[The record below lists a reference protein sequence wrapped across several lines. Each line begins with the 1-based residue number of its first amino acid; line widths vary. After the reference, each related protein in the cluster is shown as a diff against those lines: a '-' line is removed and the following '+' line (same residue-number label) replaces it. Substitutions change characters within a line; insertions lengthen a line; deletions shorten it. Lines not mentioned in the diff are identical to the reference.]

1 MLMRRP
7 PFPAFL
13 VLLFAALPTLAVIPQ
28 FWETRTWE
36 DWGRGDLDG
45 VSVTGEGE
53 LVLAPSFGPV
63 YDTGETLI
71 FSAVADA
78 AGNVYLGTGHRG
90 RLFRVSPAGEGD
102 LLADFGE
109 LDVLALTTGP
119 DGTLYAATSP
129 NGKVYRIRDDA
140 EPEVFFDP
148 EDLYIWD
155 LRFDPAG
162 RLLVATGENGII
174 YRVGEDGVG
183 EVFYDSDTTH
193 ILSLGLDTAG
203 QVLAGGSPG
212 GYLYRISDAGR
223 AFVLY
228 DSGMEEVRMLAAVPD
243 GRIFAAVLNGEGSA
257 TTGSGAT
264 PAGSP
269 SPPAVSGTPG
279 DGGGGAPRSRILE
292 VLPSGAVRRMWESD
306 SEMVFSV
313 LPVGEAL
320 YFSTGTKG
328 RIYVLGDSLQPGLIV
343 ESGDEETTRLIRSG
357 ERILAAASNRG
368 RLWELGGADPSRGTY
383 VSEVR
388 DTGAIS
394 TWGRLSWSGSGVRI
408 ETRSGNTRRPDS
420 TWSEWTA
427 SGSAGEILSPPARFV
442 QWRGTLA
449 PDSDSGLT
457 PLLSGVTLPYLQQN
471 LRPEVGRVDVLQPG
485 LALRP
490 QTSAASPTPA
500 LRSGNSGRPISLL
513 PRSDPRTEVAAGAQ
527 ALRWTATDANEDPL
541 EYSLYY
547 RGESEDDWKLLAGS
561 LTEPYHTIEPD
572 TLPDGIYVFRVVASD
587 ARSNPPN
594 GALEGER
601 VTPGFAIDQTP
612 PVVSVTA
619 APPQD
624 GRVRLD
630 ATAADQ
636 TSTLKAAGMSVDG
649 GEWLPVFPV
658 DGIVDTLSEAF
669 VFDAGPLAPGEHVI
683 SFRIYDQNENVGIG
697 KTIVRIP

>member
-1 MLMRRP
+1 MLMRRL
-7 PFPAFL
+7 PFPA
-13 VLLFAALPTLAVIPQ
+13 LLLLLIAALPALAVIPQ

-36 DWGRGDLDG
+36 DWRRGDLNG

-71 FSAVADA
+71 FSAAADA

-90 RLFRVSPAGEGD
+90 RVFRVRADGEGE
-102 LLADFGE
+102 LLADFAE
-109 LDVLALTTGP
+109 LDVLALTAGR

-129 NGKVYRIRDDA
+129 NGRVYRIGNGT

-155 LRFDPAG
+155 LRFDAAG
-162 RLLVATGENGII
+162 RLLVATGENGVI

-193 ILSLGLDTAG
+193 ILSLGLDATG

-228 DSGMEEVRMLAAVPD
+228 DSGMEEVRMLAGVPD

-264 PAGSP
+264 PPGSP
-269 SPPAVSGTPG
+269 SPPARSPTSGNG
-279 DGGGGAPRSRILE
+279 ADGALRSRILE
-292 VLPSGAVRRMWESD
+292 VLPSGAVRPVWESD
-306 SEMVFSV
+306 TEMVFS
-313 LPVGEAL
+313 LLHVGEAL

-328 RIYVLGDSLQPGLIV
+328 RIYVVDDSLQPGLIV
-343 ESGDEETTRLIRSG
+343 ESGDEETTRLLRSG
-357 ERILAAASNRG
+357 DRILATASNRG
-368 RLWELGGADPSRGTY
+368 RLWELGGADQSRGTY

-394 TWGRLSWSGSGVRI
+394 AWGRLSWSGRGVRI

-420 TWSEWTA
+420 TWSEWVA
-427 SGSAGEILSPPARFV
+427 GGSDGEVLSPPARFV

-449 PDSDSGLT
+449 ADSAATTT
-457 PLLSGVTLPYLQQN
+457 PVLSDVTLPYLQQN
-471 LRPEVGRVDVLQPG
+471 FRPQVSRVEVLQPG

-490 QTSAASPTPA
+490 QNSAASPTPE
-500 LRSGNSGRPISLL
+500 LRLGTSGRPISLL
-513 PRSDPRTEVAAGAQ
+513 PRSDPRTEIAAGAQ
-527 ALRWTATDANEDPL
+527 ALRWTATDSNEDPL

-547 RGESEDDWKLLAGS
+547 RGPNEDDWKLLAGS
-561 LTEPYHTIEPD
+561 LTEPYYTIEPD

-587 ARSNPPN
+587 ARANPPD

-612 PVVSVTA
+612 PTVSVTA
-619 APPQD
+619 AAPQD
-624 GRVRLD
+624 GRLRLD
-630 ATAADQ
+630 ATATDQ
-636 TSTLKAAGMSVDG
+636 TSTLKTAAMSVDG
-649 GEWLPVFPV
+649 GEWRPVFPV
-658 DGIVDTLSEAF
+658 DGIVDTLSETF

-683 SFRIYDQNENVGIG
+683 AFRIYDQNENVGIG
-697 KTIVRIP
+697 KTVVRIP